1 MTEMKRMSRPMV
13 HADWAWVTT
22 CVAFGLFFATLTL
35 LSEIGDARPLYG
47 IKQTIAVANGQPV
60 AAKVEP
66 VVVPTYSTRIT
77 IFTNGNTQQIIQA
90 AHDADPNIETSI
102 SSNHPRMRVWEYLL
116 ILFGSTMIFMLLSY
130 TFRIMEKIFARL
142 LHLKANK

>member
-1 MTEMKRMSRPMV
+1 L
-13 HADWAWVTT
+13 A
-22 CVAFGLFFATLTL
+22 L

-77 IFTNGNTQQIIQA
+77 IFTNGHAQQIIQA
-90 AHDADPNIETSI
+90 AHNADPDIETSI
-102 SSNHPRMRVWEYLL
+102 ASNHPRMRVSEYFL
-116 ILFGSTMIFMLLSY
+116 ILFGSTITFMLLSY
-130 TFRIMEKIFARL
+130 LFRIMEKIFARL
-142 LHLKANK
+142 LGTK